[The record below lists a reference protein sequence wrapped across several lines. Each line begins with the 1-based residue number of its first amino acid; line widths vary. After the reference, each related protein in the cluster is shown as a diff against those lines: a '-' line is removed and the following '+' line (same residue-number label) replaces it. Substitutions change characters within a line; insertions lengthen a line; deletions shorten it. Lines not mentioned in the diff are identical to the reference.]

1 MKYTWLINHLYA
13 SPGEIESWCS
23 RRTLPEVV
31 EVMKKARVPSGPI
44 LSMKD
49 IVSDP
54 QFNARG
60 MMQKA
65 RKLDTMTGLPQS
77 VSGPDAAGSED
88 PKFYTVPAL
97 MPVLSETPGGTRW
110 AGPELGQHTDLVLKE
125 ELGFT
130 SEKIDSLR
138 KIGAIA

>member
-1 MKYTWLINHLYA
+1 
-13 SPGEIESWCS
+13 
-23 RRTLPEVV
+23 
-31 EVMKKARVPSGPI
+31 
-44 LSMKD
+44 MKD

-65 RKLDTMTGLPQS
+65 RKIDASTAVPQS
-77 VSGPDAAGSED
+77 GSSED
-88 PKFYTVPAL
+88 QRFYTVPAL

-110 AGPELGQHTDLVLKE
+110 AGPELGQHTELVLKE

-130 SEKIDSLR
+130 SEKIYSLR